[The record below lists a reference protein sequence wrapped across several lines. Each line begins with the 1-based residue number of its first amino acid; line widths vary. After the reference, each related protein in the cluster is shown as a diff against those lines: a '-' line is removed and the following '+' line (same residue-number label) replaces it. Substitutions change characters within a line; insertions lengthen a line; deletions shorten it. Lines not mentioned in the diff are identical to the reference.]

1 MVLVRSGYCS
11 CGKEEKFCCCGYTSG
26 SQSNPSSTPPPNSQ
40 KNSFHF
46 PLYGLKRPVPIGM
59 VIPRGKVQNWG
70 ISKERVFLVWKSDIG
85 AVATIV
91 HFDTRNQIEE
101 YLSLNQSF
109 HHLLLVLR
117 STAFALI
124 KASSVLL
131 MKEAD
136 NFLFSTRNQFNGK
149 VSKIKKGAINDEVQV
164 DLPDGTAITS
174 MITEASVENLGLAVG
189 SPVTFIFKAMNVIL
203 AVPAK

>member
-1 MVLVRSGYCS
+1 M
-11 CGKEEKFCCCGYTSG
+11 
-26 SQSNPSSTPPPNSQ
+26 
-40 KNSFHF
+40 
-46 PLYGLKRPVPIGM
+46 
-59 VIPRGKVQNWG
+59 
-70 ISKERVFLVWKSDIG
+70 VWKSDIG